1 MYIREVSIMCRIV
14 VTYNNRKVTSFK
26 CPAER
31 LAEGLEI
38 LGRKY
43 PNYVL
48 TIC

>member
-1 MYIREVSIMCRIV
+1 MCRIV

-31 LAEGLEI
+31 LEI
-38 LGRKY
+38 LKRKY
-43 PNYVL
+43 SNCVL